1 MKKTRTGR
9 RRASA
14 KAEPVRLRIL
24 VVENHP
30 DTLKYLCL
38 YLEQM
43 GHVVI
48 QARSKS
54 ESIALLP
61 GSRCDVLI
69 SDIGLPDGNGWELL
83 LQAPF
88 PKPPYAIAMSGFG
101 MHADRE
107 RSLAAGYRYHLL
119 KPFPPEK
126 LDALLD
132 EAAQE
137 ASSRPGRSSNAR
149 P

>member
-1 MKKTRTGR
+1 MNDRSSAAQCPPDAAGTGR
-9 RRASA
+9 R
-14 KAEPVRLRIL
+14 LRIC

-43 GHVVI
+43 GYVVAS
-48 QARSKS
+48 ARSKS
-54 ESIALLP
+54 ESIALLAGHP
-61 GSRCDVLI
+61 CDVLI

-83 LQAPF
+83 LQAPS

-107 RSLAAGYRYHLL
+107 RSLAAGYRHHLL
-119 KPFPPEK
+119 KPFPPEE
-126 LDALLD
+126 LDALLA
-132 EAAQE
+132 EAE
-137 ASSRPGRSSNAR
+137 RETRG
-149 P
+149 

>member
-1 MKKTRTGR
+1 MKDRLTGR
-9 RRASA
+9 IRDSARAGARR
-14 KAEPVRLRIL
+14 PLRIF

-38 YLEQM
+38 YLTQM
-43 GHVVI
+43 GHVVFS
-48 QARSKS
+48 ARSKS
-54 ESIALLP
+54 ESAASLP

-83 LQAPF
+83 LQALP
-88 PKPPYAIAMSGFG
+88 PKPFYAIAMSGFG

-107 RSLAAGYRYHLL
+107 RSLAAGYRHHLL
-119 KPFPPEK
+119 KPFPPED
-126 LDALLD
+126 LDVLLQ

-137 ASSRPGRSSNAR
+137 LHV
-149 P
+149 

>member
-1 MKKTRTGR
+1 VNERSSSR
-9 RRASA
+9 RRAPE
-14 KAEPVRLRIL
+14 KAGAPRRLRIV

-43 GHVVI
+43 GHAVVA
-48 QARSKS
+48 ARSKS
-54 ESIALLP
+54 ESIALLA

-69 SDIGLPDGNGWELL
+69 SDIGLPDGTGWELL
-83 LQAPF
+83 LQAPS

-107 RSLAAGYRYHLL
+107 RSLAAGYRHHLL
-119 KPFPPEK
+119 KPFPPEE
-126 LDALLD
+126 LDTLLA

-137 ASSRPGRSSNAR
+137 AR
-149 P
+149 

>member
-1 MKKTRTGR
+1 MKPAPDLPPAAGTRH
-9 RRASA
+9 
-14 KAEPVRLRIL
+14 LRIL

-43 GHVVI
+43 GHEVVA
-48 QARSKS
+48 ARSKS

-61 GSRCDVLI
+61 VSHCDVLI

-83 LQAPF
+83 LQAPA

-101 MHADRE
+101 QHADRQ
-107 RSLAAGYRYHLL
+107 RSRAAGYRHHLL
-119 KPFPPEK
+119 KPFPPEE
-126 LDALLD
+126 LDPLLE

-137 ASSRPGRSSNAR
+137 AA
-149 P
+149 